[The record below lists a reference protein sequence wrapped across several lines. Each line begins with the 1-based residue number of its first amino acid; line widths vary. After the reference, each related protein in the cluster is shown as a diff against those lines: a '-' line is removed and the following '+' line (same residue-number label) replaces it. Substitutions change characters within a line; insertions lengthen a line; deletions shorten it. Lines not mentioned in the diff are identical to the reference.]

1 MHRRAFRQFH
11 TPYLLHHA
19 YGERRW
25 LHPANAENEVTFE
38 PRAGW
43 MARILSFGF
52 KLVVTGAE
60 VSLEP
65 LVRLDNADGRRVL
78 IIPTGME
85 LRAATEKFGC
95 YLVDW
100 HSAAIVG
107 ANEFVCPLPDV
118 LLYPGYKMRFDT
130 HIVRGAIE
138 YQENWLQVEEY
149 PQENPSDYDDEH
161 MLVLL
166 AKHLHKEMNSV
177 AY

>member
-1 MHRRAFRQFH
+1 MHRRAFREFH

-43 MARILSFGF
+43 IARVLSYGF

-65 LVRLDNADGRRVL
+65 LVQLDNADGKRVL
-78 IIPTGME
+78 IVPTGME

-95 YLVDW
+95 YLNGFT
-100 HSAAIVG
+100 STAIVG
-107 ANEFVCPLPDV
+107 ANEFVAMLPDV
-118 LLYPGYKMRFDT
+118 LLYPGYKWRFDT

-149 PQENPSDYDDEH
+149 PLEDPRHYEYDD
-161 MLVLL
+161 MLTSL
-166 AKHLHKEMNSV
+166 AQRLHKEMTN
-177 AY
+177 ADY